1 MLGSLFCFVSFYW
14 SGLDQKHLSFSNLRS
29 LLICYF
35 STRTLLFPTHE
46 AFDLRECVQCSPQL
60 VNLSCPIEGEKK
72 KKKVTPACT
81 DSATHRAARSE
92 RQQKHTLAHNSDLL
106 RHGAQPPFLWRYSK
120 QVNYY
125 IWVAPG
131 PKPQGQDITA
141 ALARLESIVHLIYF
155 QG

>member
-1 MLGSLFCFVSFYW
+1 MSRFIGPVLIRNICHFPTY
-14 SGLDQKHLSFSNLRS
+14 GL

-46 AFDLRECVQCSPQL
+46 AFDLRECVQRSPQL

-81 DSATHRAARSE
+81 DSATHGAARSE

-125 IWVAPG
+125 IWVAPAG